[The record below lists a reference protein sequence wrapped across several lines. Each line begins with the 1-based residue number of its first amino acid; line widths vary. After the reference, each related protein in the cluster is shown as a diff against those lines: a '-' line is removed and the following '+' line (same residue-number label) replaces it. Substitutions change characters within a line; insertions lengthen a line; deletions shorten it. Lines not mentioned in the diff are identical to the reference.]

1 MRTRIHL
8 LPHVDAPYRWSIR
21 PLRYL
26 AAWTIPL
33 SAALSFRATG
43 GAAWLAIG
51 YAFGFLP
58 LLELLLPGA
67 PGNLGPQDRERVSH
81 DPGYELVL
89 WTAVPI
95 QWGMLVFFLWKMAMD
110 PATGITWWGHVTAM
124 GLLCGVLGINVAHEL
139 GHRPD
144 AFSQFLAKLLLTTSL
159 YTHFF
164 VEHNRGHHRNV
175 ATPEDPASA
184 RRGEWVYLFWVRSI
198 IGGWRSA
205 WRLEHK
211 RLTRLGIPV
220 MSLQNEVLRWQAFQ
234 WSLLLGVGWGWG
246 WNVAGAWA
254 VAALLG
260 GCLLE
265 TVNYIEHYGLE
276 RKRENAHRFERV
288 QPHHSWNSDHALGR
302 LVLFELSRHSD
313 HHHQPAKSYAQLDH
327 IERAPQLPTG
337 YPGMMLL
344 SLVPP
349 VFFPVM
355 RRKLTQLERD
365 LTCSEHPASE
375 GNR

>member
-8 LPHVDAPYRWSIR
+8 LPHVNAPYRWSLR

-26 AAWTIPL
+26 AAWSIPL
-33 SAALSFRATG
+33 AAAFSFRASG
-43 GAAWLAIG
+43 SASWAAIL
-51 YAFGFLP
+51 YAFGALP
-58 LLELLLPGA
+58 LLELMLPGA
-67 PGNLGPQDRERVSH
+67 SENLSSEDRKRVSR

-95 QWGMLVFFLWKMAMD
+95 QWGMLGVFLWKMAAD
-110 PATGITWWGHVTAM
+110 PAEGTTWWGHVTAM
-124 GLLCGVLGINVAHEL
+124 GLMCGVLGINVAHEL

-175 ATPEDPASA
+175 ATPDDPASA
-184 RRGEWVYLFWVRSI
+184 RRGEWVYFFWIRSI
-198 IGGWRSA
+198 VGGWFSA
-205 WRLEHK
+205 WELERK
-211 RLTRLGIPV
+211 RLARLGRPV
-220 MSLQNEVLRWQAFQ
+220 FSLENEVLRWQVLQ
-234 WSLLLGVGWGWG
+234 WALLLGVGWMLGWS
-246 WNVAGAWA
+246 VAGAWA
-254 VAALLG
+254 LAALLG

-265 TVNYIEHYGLE
+265 TVNYIEHYGLV
-276 RKRENAHRFERV
+276 RNRENAHRFERV

-313 HHHQPAKSYAQLDH
+313 HHHQPAKPYAQLDH
-327 IERAPQLPTG
+327 IDRAPQLPTG
-337 YPGMMLL
+337 YPGMMIL
-344 SLVPP
+344 SLIPP

-355 RRKLTQLERD
+355 RRRLTQLERD
-365 LTCSEHPASE
+365 LADSVAVPSN

>member
-1 MRTRIHL
+1 MRTRIPL
-8 LPHVDAPYRWSIR
+8 LPLVDAPYRWSIR

-33 SAALSFRATG
+33 AAALSFRATG
-43 GAAWLAIG
+43 WASWLAIG
-51 YAFGFLP
+51 YAFGLLP
-58 LLELLLPGA
+58 LLELMLPGA
-67 PGNLGPQDRERVSH
+67 PRNLEGEDRERVAR

-95 QWGMLVFFLWKMAMD
+95 QWGMLGVFLWKMATD
-110 PATGITWWGHVTAM
+110 PASGTAWWGHVTAM

-198 IGGWRSA
+198 VGGWFSA
-205 WRLEHK
+205 WRLERK
-211 RLTRLGIPV
+211 RLSRLGLPAIS
-220 MSLQNEVLRWQAFQ
+220 MQNEVLLWQVFQ
-234 WSLLLGVGWGWG
+234 WALLLGVGWGWG
-246 WNVAGAWA
+246 WSVAGAWA
-254 VAALLG
+254 MSALLG

-313 HHHQPAKSYAQLDH
+313 HHHQPAKPYAQLDH
-327 IERAPQLPTG
+327 IDRAPQLPTG

-344 SLVPP
+344 SLMPP
-349 VFFPVM
+349 IFFPVM
-355 RRKLTQLERD
+355 RRKLMQLERD
-365 LTCSEHPASE
+365 LAGAEAPPSVV
-375 GNR
+375 NR